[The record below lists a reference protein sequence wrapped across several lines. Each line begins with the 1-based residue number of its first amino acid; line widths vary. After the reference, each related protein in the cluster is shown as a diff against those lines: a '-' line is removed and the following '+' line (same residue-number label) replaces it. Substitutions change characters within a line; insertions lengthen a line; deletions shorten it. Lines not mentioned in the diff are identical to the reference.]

1 MDFEGTLIHE
11 LPEEGGTSKSGNAW
25 RKKTWVFETQNGSF
39 TNQIAVNAMGDRI
52 DNFKFEAGKRYNV
65 SIDVQSREYNGKW
78 YTDARVFAYR
88 PLDDAAAA
96 ASAPTAGGF
105 GQPAAQP
112 APAAPAFGQPAP
124 QQVDPFA
131 GGDSN
136 TDDLPF

>member
-1 MDFEGTLIHE
+1 
-11 LPEEGGTSKSGNAW
+11 
-25 RKKTWVFETQNGSF
+25 
-39 TNQIAVNAMGDRI
+39 MGDRI

-88 PLDDAAAA
+88 PLDEAA
-96 ASAPTAGGF
+96 ASTNSDF
-105 GQPAAQP
+105 NQPVAQP

>member
-1 MDFEGTLIHE
+1 
-11 LPEEGGTSKSGNAW
+11 
-25 RKKTWVFETQNGSF
+25 
-39 TNQIAVNAMGDRI
+39 MGDRI

-96 ASAPTAGGF
+96 AAPAPNAGGF
-105 GQPAAQP
+105 GQPAAQA

-124 QQVDPFA
+124 QADPF
-131 GGDSN
+131 GGDTN